1 MFVVVLFPCRL
12 PAVDHEVVTDDSRT
26 GLCFSSQLRFQSLIR
41 VGCEVESDESSFFE
55 IGLKEV
61 AVVYVDLVRK
71 IELLNL
77 ARGGFEEVFSY
88 LVCRLLLEKKKRL
101 RCSSQPSM
109 TSTIP
114 FPNSGRYAVRSGYLC
129 RSWN

>member
-1 MFVVVLFPCRL
+1 MFVVVLFSRRF

-77 ARGGFEEVFSY
+77 ARGGLEEVFSY
-88 LVCRLLLEKKKRL
+88 LVCRLLLEKKNIA
-101 RCSSQPSM
+101 
-109 TSTIP
+109 TH
-114 FPNSGRYAVRSGYLC
+114 AVGEHV
-129 RSWN
+129 

>member
-1 MFVVVLFPCRL
+1 MFVVVLFSRRF

-61 AVVYVDLVRK
+61 AVIYVDLVRK

-77 ARGGFEEVFSY
+77 ARGGLEEVFSY
-88 LVCRLLLEKKKRL
+88 LVAE
-101 RCSSQPSM
+101 RCFDSKV
-109 TSTIP
+109 
-114 FPNSGRYAVRSGYLC
+114 FHRS
-129 RSWN
+129 R

>member
-1 MFVVVLFPCRL
+1 MGQYLVTMHYGLDATLIKVAPDFREGPVVPLSNEPGHERLTFFFLMIRLPPRSTRRLTLFPYTTLFRSRL

-61 AVVYVDLVRK
+61 AVVYVDLVR
-71 IELLNL
+71 
-77 ARGGFEEVFSY
+77 
-88 LVCRLLLEKKKRL
+88 
-101 RCSSQPSM
+101 
-109 TSTIP
+109 
-114 FPNSGRYAVRSGYLC
+114 
-129 RSWN
+129 